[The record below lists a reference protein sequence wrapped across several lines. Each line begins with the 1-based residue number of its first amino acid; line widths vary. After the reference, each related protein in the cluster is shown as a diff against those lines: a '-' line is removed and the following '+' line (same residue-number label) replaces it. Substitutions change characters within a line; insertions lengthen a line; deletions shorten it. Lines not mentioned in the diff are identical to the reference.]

1 MFKSVWCEECRPSL
15 PFVELLLLSI
25 LVPYSPI
32 TTTALAEDTKVCCNA
47 TEVDLFLIGDGDH
60 LLRLRM
66 SFQTSS
72 STSFETSITSAE
84 QVGKWN
90 LDSAWPGTIP
100 ESTWSIEL
108 AYAVSDAGGA
118 NLNMSATV
126 TIGGSSFTAFL
137 GVDQQF
143 VAQGSGTI
151 SIDVPVDE
159 IPVSGTSDISVSVS
173 ARTVVRWP

>member
-1 MFKSVWCEECRPSL
+1 M
-15 PFVELLLLSI
+15 
-25 LVPYSPI
+25 
-32 TTTALAEDTKVCCNA
+32 
-47 TEVDLFLIGDGDH
+47 
-60 LLRLRM
+60 
-66 SFQTSS
+66 
-72 STSFETSITSAE
+72 
-84 QVGKWN
+84 
-90 LDSAWPGTIP
+90 
-100 ESTWSIEL
+100 SIEL

-173 ARTVVRWP
+173 ARTVVFSVPSGGPKVEFFWGSEDHPSALSCATTGRFDTDEPVAEEDIVYFGVRIESPFGMEALNFQTISLQVNG